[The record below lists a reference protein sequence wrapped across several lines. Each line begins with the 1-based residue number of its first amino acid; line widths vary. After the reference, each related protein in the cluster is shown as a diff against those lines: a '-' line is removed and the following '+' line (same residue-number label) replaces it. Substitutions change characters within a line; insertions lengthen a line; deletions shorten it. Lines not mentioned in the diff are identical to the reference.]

1 MSDQAIFCGID
12 VSKDHLD
19 VALLPSGEGWQV
31 TNDPSGIGELLEKI
45 TPLAPALTVLEA
57 TGGYET
63 QVAAALAHAG
73 LALAIV
79 NPRQVRDFAKATG
92 QLAKTDRIDAKVI
105 ALFADRIRPKPQT
118 LKDDEARLLDA
129 LLTRRT
135 QLVGMRSMEKNRRS
149 TAPAPLKKNIDKHIQ
164 WLNRQIT
171 ELDRSIDQMIRQST
185 LWRAKDNL
193 LKSMPG
199 VGPILSRTLI
209 AHLPELGKLNRKQIA
224 ALVGTAPL
232 ARDSGTLRG
241 KRSVWGGR
249 AHVRAVLYMSTLAA
263 ARSNPVIRDF
273 YHRLVAAGKPKKVAL
288 TACMR
293 KLITI
298 LNAMVRTQ
306 TPWNPALVEHSC

>member
-1 MSDQAIFCGID
+1 GSALGATPLTSPIARTVARIEIRIHKAGHGRHLHSQRAFDMSDQAIFCGID

-149 TAPAPLKKNIDKHIQ
+149 
-164 WLNRQIT
+164 
-171 ELDRSIDQMIRQST
+171 
-185 LWRAKDNL
+185 
-193 LKSMPG
+193 
-199 VGPILSRTLI
+199 
-209 AHLPELGKLNRKQIA
+209 
-224 ALVGTAPL
+224 
-232 ARDSGTLRG
+232 
-241 KRSVWGGR
+241 
-249 AHVRAVLYMSTLAA
+249 
-263 ARSNPVIRDF
+263 
-273 YHRLVAAGKPKKVAL
+273 
-288 TACMR
+288 
-293 KLITI
+293 
-298 LNAMVRTQ
+298 
-306 TPWNPALVEHSC
+306 